1 MTDAPSAPQSGKAHK
16 RSYSIPCASAFR
28 DRVLALAERR
38 GVNAGDLARSVIL
51 VLPEATIAA
60 APDPGDPGRE
70 DRETVTLKSGP
81 GEGKPWRRK
90 PRLQVRL
97 PAGHQVT
104 HLRKALGLALTLDSG
119 TVRLDLED
127 AAAPTR
133 AEAETKSSEEVARL
147 RATVEALAGDPLS
160 HAVRTLDEALFIFG
174 FPPGSR
180 PSVEAIKGRYRQLA
194 TIHHPDSDT
203 GNTDRMASL
212 NQAMSFMRG
221 NRLNR

>member
-1 MTDAPSAPQSGKAHK
+1 MSDPTPSPAKAHK

-28 DRVLALAERR
+28 ERVLALADRR

-51 VLPEATIAA
+51 VLPEEVIAA
-60 APDPGDPGRE
+60 APDPGDPGRD

-97 PAGHQVT
+97 PAGYDVI
-104 HLRKALGLALTLDSG
+104 HLRKALGLALTLESG
-119 TVRLDLED
+119 SVRLDLED
-127 AAAPTR
+127 ASKPTR
-133 AEAETKSSEEVARL
+133 AEAESKSTEEVSRL
-147 RATVEALAGDPLS
+147 RATVETLAGTPLS
-160 HAVRTLDEALFIFG
+160 HAVRTLDEALYVFG

-180 PSVEAIKGRYRQLA
+180 PSPDAIKGRYRLLA

-203 GNTDRMASL
+203 GNTERMASL
-212 NQAMSFMRG
+212 NQAMTFMRG
-221 NRLNR
+221 YARSR